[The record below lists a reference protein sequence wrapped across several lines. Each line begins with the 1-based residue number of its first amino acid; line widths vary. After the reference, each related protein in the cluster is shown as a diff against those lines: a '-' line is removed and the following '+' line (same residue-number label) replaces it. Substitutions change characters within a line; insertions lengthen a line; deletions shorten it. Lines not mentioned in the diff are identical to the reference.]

1 MNEIKPAERV
11 LFKNGSI
18 VNFSTGAQEKADIVI
33 VKGKIDQIGNINGAD
48 FKGEVFD
55 VSENMIVPGLLDMHV
70 HLREPGREDK
80 ETVKTGCLAAF
91 AGGMT
96 AVCPMPNTD
105 PPADKREVIE
115 HVIERA
121 AKLPVDVYPIAA
133 ITKGR
138 KGEEIA
144 EMGDLVDAG
153 AVAFSDDGDPVMN
166 SAVLRRALEYTQMF
180 NVPVIEH
187 CQDNWLFKGGV
198 MNEGF
203 VSTNLGMEGIPPIA
217 EDIMVARDILIAQF
231 VKGHIHIAHISTAG
245 AIELVRRAKNDGVH
259 VTCEATPHHFTLTD
273 EAVTSFDTNTKMN
286 PPLRTAKD
294 VEAVKAGLKDGT
306 IDCIASDHAPHAIEE
321 KDVEYAVAPFG
332 IIGLETMVGLVFSEL
347 VDKNILT
354 PIKALQKLSEAPR
367 RILNIPVP
375 EIKTGELANITIINP
390 DAEWMVDKDIFKSK
404 SRNTPFH
411 GRKLKGKISAV
422 CNKGQYWA

>member
-18 VNFSTGAQEKADIVI
+18 VNFATGAQEKADIVI
-33 VKGKIDQIGNINGAD
+33 VNGKIDRIGKINNAD
-48 FKGEVFD
+48 FNGEVFD
-55 VSENMIVPGLLDMHV
+55 VSDNMIVPGLLDMHV

-80 ETVKTGCLAAF
+80 ETVKTGCRAAF
-91 AGGMT
+91 AGGIT

-187 CQDNWLFKGGV
+187 CQDNYLFKGGV

-203 VSTNLGMEGIPPIA
+203 VSTNLGMTGIPPIA
-217 EDIMVARDILIAQF
+217 EDIMVARDILIAQY

-245 AIELVRRAKNDGVH
+245 AIELVCRAKNDGVH

-294 VEAVKAGLKDGT
+294 VEAVMAGLKDGT

-332 IIGLETMVGLVFSEL
+332 IVGLETMVGLVFSEL
-347 VDKNILT
+347 VDKKILT
-354 PIKALQKLSEAPR
+354 PEEAVQKLSEAPR

-375 EIKTGELANITIINP
+375 EIKIGEIANITILNP
-390 DAEWMVDKDIFKSK
+390 NAEWTVDKDTFKSK

-411 GRKLKGKISAV
+411 ERKMKGKVSAV
-422 CNKGQYWA
+422 CNSGQYWA